1 MRIVFDGRM
10 DFEKVF
16 SHRGIYCEQ
25 QRIKQGFNSH
35 IRRFSAWFPDRKDS
49 LQSNTKDG
57 TTTSQR
63 FDCQPDSGRN

>member
-16 SHRGIYCEQ
+16 QWDLLYCEQ
-25 QRIKQGFNSH
+25 ISIYSH
-35 IRRFSAWFPDRKDS
+35 RRRFLAWFPDHKDS